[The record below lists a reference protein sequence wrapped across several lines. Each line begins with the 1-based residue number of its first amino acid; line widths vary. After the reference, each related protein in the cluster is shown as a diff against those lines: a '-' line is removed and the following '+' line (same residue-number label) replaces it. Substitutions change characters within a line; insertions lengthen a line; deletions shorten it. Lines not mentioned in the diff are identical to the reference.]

1 MLLSIVVGH
10 SHTHAVGKNTAFVDC
25 PEKKKEKKG
34 KKETGSTFM
43 SFLFVQFTPPFG
55 HPSRLHFFHPGYEQ
69 ERRDRDKRG
78 DDNTM
83 KGIFFLTFDQ
93 PLFLRHASEKGVKVS
108 EALVIGIDKV
118 DAGLV

>member
-10 SHTHAVGKNTAFVDC
+10 SHTLAVGKNTAFVDC
-25 PEKKKEKKG
+25 PEKKRR

-43 SFLFVQFTPPFG
+43 SFLFVQFTPPFSY
-55 HPSRLHFFHPGYEQ
+55 PSRLHFFHPEYEQ

-83 KGIFFLTFDQ
+83 KEIFFLTFDQ

-118 DAGLV
+118 DAGLVR